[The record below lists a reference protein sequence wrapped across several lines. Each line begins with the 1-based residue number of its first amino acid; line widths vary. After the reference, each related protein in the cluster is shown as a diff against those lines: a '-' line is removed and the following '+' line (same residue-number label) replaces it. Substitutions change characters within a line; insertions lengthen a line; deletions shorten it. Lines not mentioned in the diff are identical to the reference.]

1 MAAVSKMLEVMES
14 IPKDK
19 LLHSFY
25 GVLVYIVVSAVTEPL
40 VAAVAVVLLAVG
52 KEVYDEVRYGGFSC
66 GDVVATVAIPAALC
80 AVDYYKGCTCL
91 AQ

>member
-1 MAAVSKMLEVMES
+1 MVAISKMLEVMES

-25 GVLVYIVVSAVTEPL
+25 GVLAYIIILAVTEPL
-40 VAAVAVVLLAVG
+40 TAVVAVVLLAVA

-66 GDVVATVAIPAALC
+66 GDIVATITIPTALC
-80 AVDYYKGCTCL
+80 AIDYYKGCICL
-91 AQ
+91 TQ